1 MRGAREALDEAIAK
15 VTQAEFDRLSEGRG
29 RTEVMEREKRARESL
44 DLLLRKAKPDYE
56 DEWVAPYYVIRYQP
70 RQVNLVHSVLLK
82 SAPTIHAPV
91 HVVDVGSG
99 AWASMIALAIFHSVA
114 GRSGRKTEITVHGI
128 EPSEPMTR
136 LGEELW
142 MEFGCAA
149 ERRKLAPIV
158 DTVYAMTGTI
168 TIFPSFD
175 DYSRAAWGRSL
186 DPAGLPAQESW
197 LLSVH
202 AVYKETKDDIRGF
215 LKDYRERNP
224 RCLRYELITSDGTKK
239 GMVRS
244 LIVPDSGEFLGPR
257 REYWQEIGD
266 PVALPVWTGVLPKT
280 TGMRGKVLDDFNVRW
295 DSSNQV
301 QDDAIWV
308 RSVRR

>member
-1 MRGAREALDEAIAK
+1 M
-15 VTQAEFDRLSEGRG
+15 
-29 RTEVMEREKRARESL
+29 
-44 DLLLRKAKPDYE
+44 
-56 DEWVAPYYVIRYQP
+56 
-70 RQVNLVHSVLLK
+70 LLK

-99 AWASMIALAIFHSVA
+99 AWASIIALAIFHSTKA
-114 GRSGRKTEITVHGI
+114 KRRGRKTEITVHGI

-136 LGEELW
+136 LGEEIW
-142 MEFGCAA
+142 IEFGCAA

-158 DTVYAMTGTI
+158 DTVYAMMDTI

-175 DYSRAAWGRSL
+175 DYSRAAQGRSL
-186 DPAGLPAQESW
+186 DPTGLPAQESW

-202 AVYKETKDDIRGF
+202 AVYEESRDEIRDF
-215 LKDYRERNP
+215 LDDYRERNP

-239 GMVRS
+239 WMVRD
-244 LIVPDSGEFLGPR
+244 LIVPKSGQWLGPR
-257 REYWQEIGD
+257 RKHWAELGD
-266 PVALPVWTGVLPKT
+266 CVNLPTWTGVLPKT
-280 TGMRGKVLDDFNVRW
+280 TEMREKVLDHFKARW